1 MNLSIQNRLTLG
13 TLFLYAL
20 MLFSVV
26 LGLFYL
32 VRVDDESKA
41 VLADNYESVRHL
53 HGMHA
58 ELDRT
63 DAEKPLAIIGIDS
76 LVHAQ
81 EANITEPGEQAA
93 TAGLRSHFEAW
104 KQDTTASSTSAQAMR
119 GDIDHLLRL
128 NLDAIAH
135 KSDLAQDNARH
146 ALFWLFLSAILI
158 LMVGLGFSVAFPS
171 VMSAPIV
178 RLKEA
183 AQQLSAHNY
192 RHRIP
197 PFRMKELDELATA
210 FNHMASE
217 LEAYDNSNLA
227 RLMAEKNRAEA
238 VINSLRDPSIGVAP
252 DGHVLFANRPALD
265 LLGMH
270 EADIVGQRV
279 IELAQRNPLLAQML
293 QANQGRPIRANVMG
307 EEQFFIASSLPV
319 ESEKGPLGTLH
330 VLQNITVFHERDRAK
345 TDFLATI
352 SHELKTPLASS
363 DIGLTLLERAGA
375 EPLSTE
381 QRAIVSDLRKDHQRL
396 TRIVGELLDLAQAET
411 GHIRLN
417 MGEPLVPTIIADALD
432 AVRSA
437 AQQKNIRFDT
447 RIHLDD
453 ARVRADSDKSVW
465 VLVNLLSNAVR
476 HSPEGGIIS
485 INAQRQEH
493 QVAITVSDQGPGI
506 PAEEQ
511 GRVFQRFAPGITA
524 PHGSGLGLS
533 IAREFMS
540 AMGGYIAFDKSSTTG
555 ASFTL
560 HFLPAR

>member
-1 MNLSIQNRLTLG
+1 MKLSIQNRLTLG

-32 VRVDDESKA
+32 VRVDDGSKA

-53 HGMHA
+53 HGMHT
-58 ELDRT
+58 ELDGVE
-63 DAEKPLAIIGIDS
+63 AQKSMAIIGIDS
-76 LVHAQ
+76 LLSSQ
-81 EANITEPGEQAA
+81 EANLTEPGEQAA
-93 TAGLRSHFEAW
+93 TAELRRHFEDW
-104 KQDTTASSTSAQAMR
+104 KADTSVAFISAQAMR

-128 NLDAIAH
+128 NLDAIAR
-135 KSDLAQDNARH
+135 KSELAEDNARH

-183 AQQLSAHNY
+183 AKQLSVHNY

-210 FNHMASE
+210 FNEMASE

-270 EADIVGQRV
+270 EADIVGQRATDV
-279 IELAQRNPLLAQML
+279 VQRNAVLAQVL
-293 QANQGRPIRANVMG
+293 QGTQGRPIRANVMG
-307 EEQFFIASSLPV
+307 EEQFFLASSLPV
-319 ESEKGPLGTLH
+319 ESDKGPLGTLY

-381 QRAIVSDLRKDHQRL
+381 QHAIVADLRKDQKRL

-417 MGEPLVPTIIADALD
+417 MSEPGVPAIVADAMD
-432 AVRSA
+432 AVKSA
-437 AQQKNIRFDT
+437 AQQKGIRFDT

-453 ARVRADSDKSVW
+453 ARVRADADKAVW

-476 HSPEGGIIS
+476 HSPDDGVIS
-485 INAQRQEH
+485 INAQH
-493 QVAITVSDQGPGI
+493 TNDHVAITVSDQGSGI
-506 PAEEQ
+506 PMEEQ
-511 GRVFQRFAPGITA
+511 DRVFQRFSPGRRTSQ
-524 PHGSGLGLS
+524 GSGLGLS
-533 IAREFMS
+533 IAREFMQ
-540 AMGGYIAFDKSSTTG
+540 AMGGSIALDRTYTTG

>member
-1 MNLSIQNRLTLG
+1 MRLSIQNRLTLG
-13 TLFLYAL
+13 SLFLYAL
-20 MLFSVV
+20 MLFGVV
-26 LGLFYL
+26 LGLVYL

-53 HGMHA
+53 HGMHT
-58 ELDRT
+58 ELDGATT
-63 DAEKPLAIIGIDS
+63 DHTSAFIGVDS
-76 LVHAQ
+76 LLAAQ
-81 EANITEPGEQAA
+81 EKNITEPGEQAI
-93 TAGLRSHFEAW
+93 TAQLRADFERW
-104 KQDTTASSTSAQAMR
+104 KTDSTAALAVR
-119 GDIDHLLRL
+119 ADIDHLLRL
-128 NLDAIAH
+128 NLDAIAR
-135 KSDLAQDNARH
+135 KSALAQDNARH
-146 ALFWLFLSAILI
+146 ALFWLFLAAIMII
-158 LMVGLGFSVAFPS
+158 LVGLGFSVAFPS

-183 AQQLSAHNY
+183 AQQLAAHNY

-210 FNHMASE
+210 FNHMAGE

-238 VINSLRDPSIGVAP
+238 VINSLRDPSIGVAL
-252 DGHVLFANRPALD
+252 DGHVLFANRPALE
-265 LLGMH
+265 LLGMR
-270 EADIVGQRV
+270 EADLVGQRAV
-279 IELAQRNPLLAQML
+279 DVAQRNPLLAQIL
-293 QANQGRPIRANVMG
+293 EGAQGKPIRANLIG
-307 EEQFFIASSLPV
+307 QEQFFLASSLPV
-319 ESEKGPLGTLH
+319 EGDKGPLGTLH

-375 EPLSTE
+375 DPLSTE
-381 QRAIVSDLRKDHQRL
+381 QRAIVTDLRKDHQRL

-432 AVRSA
+432 AVKAA

-453 ARVRADSDKSVW
+453 ARARADADKAVW

-485 INAQRQEH
+485 INARCQEH

-511 GRVFQRFAPGITA
+511 ARVFQRFAPGTTA

-540 AMGGYIAFDKSSTTG
+540 AMGGYIAFDKSTTG